1 MSVNADQTFSG
12 DSIFE
17 NIYVHGKLVTPEE
30 AVTIFNSILVKSGF
44 TVQTGP
50 STFGNDVKILGW
62 NRETSRFDADG
73 TTGQTGSLT
82 VSGNVDV
89 ATAIA
94 VTDRK
99 FRVGLGGTVMSKLG
113 ASPVSLPG
121 GQIYENLVSGSIDA
135 TEWGGPYND
144 YFMKFY
150 EAAKFYYTGGM
161 HEPGSCLGMGFNA
174 SFWGKLSKTEQALIT
189 AACMEEHA
197 AQYEETCAKNGE
209 YLEKLVKDHGTK
221 VKSFNDDVWDA
232 FGEAA
237 AEVFEETRAHSAMAK
252 KVDDAYQ
259 GFMKECGTMMANFE
273 ISYVN
278 QRNRVLDIS

>member
-99 FRVGLGGTVMSKLG
+99 FRVGLG
-113 ASPVSLPG
+113 
-121 GQIYENLVSGSIDA
+121 
-135 TEWGGPYND
+135 
-144 YFMKFY
+144 
-150 EAAKFYYTGGM
+150 
-161 HEPGSCLGMGFNA
+161 
-174 SFWGKLSKTEQALIT
+174 
-189 AACMEEHA
+189 
-197 AQYEETCAKNGE
+197 
-209 YLEKLVKDHGTK
+209 
-221 VKSFNDDVWDA
+221 
-232 FGEAA
+232 
-237 AEVFEETRAHSAMAK
+237 
-252 KVDDAYQ
+252 
-259 GFMKECGTMMANFE
+259 
-273 ISYVN
+273 
-278 QRNRVLDIS
+278 